1 MHPEEMTDEEIASAV
16 QAGDIDSF
24 RILVARYEGK
34 MKRYARKFL
43 TSKED
48 IEDLVQ
54 EVFIKSYT
62 NLRSFDT
69 KLRFSPWLYRIA
81 HNTFINELK
90 RKNRFGF
97 GVFDPD
103 VFLPQVIAKETA
115 DSMVLEAELK
125 TEIENHLSNLSPKYR
140 EVIVLHYFEELSY
153 QEISDILQIP
163 MTTVGVRI
171 MRARNKLKQHI
182 QKTYE

>member
-1 MHPEEMTDEEIASAV
+1 MALSHCT
-16 QAGDIDSF
+16 QH
-24 RILVARYEGK
+24 L
-34 MKRYARKFL
+34 
-43 TSKED
+43 
-48 IEDLVQ
+48 
-54 EVFIKSYT
+54 
-62 NLRSFDT
+62 
-69 KLRFSPWLYRIA
+69 
-81 HNTFINELK
+81 INELK

-182 QKTYE
+182 QKHMNNLTQNILKKIKEGEVTMQPRWHFVLRTALMICGVVLASLIAVYLFSFVLLHCIRVGCGLHLNLDIED